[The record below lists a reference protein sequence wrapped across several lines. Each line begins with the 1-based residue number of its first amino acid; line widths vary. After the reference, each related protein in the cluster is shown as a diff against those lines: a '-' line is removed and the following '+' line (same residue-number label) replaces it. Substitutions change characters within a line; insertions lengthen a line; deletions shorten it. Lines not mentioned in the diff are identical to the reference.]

1 MADEIPWMSP
11 QTCWRRISIS
21 KVSLGPRAFFFAK
34 REVYGILWISDASQV
49 TSSHAATMLA
59 NGSSQMHVTL
69 TEEQL
74 SVVAKTSREHAC

>member
-1 MADEIPWMSP
+1 MADVIPWRSP
-11 QTCWRRISIS
+11 QTCWRSTSIS
-21 KVSLGPRAFFFAK
+21 KVLLGPGGSLFAK
-34 REVYGILWISDASQV
+34 KGVYGIPWISDASQE

-59 NGSSQMHVTL
+59 KGSSQMHVTL